1 MSYKRCSKC
10 DGLFCDVLRSLQPN
24 SLIDD
29 IFIEGTDNNSLNG
42 GRLLSLD
49 SDTCLATFSNPT
61 ITDDSIFIVS
71 CNKIIGI
78 EVSPPTP

>member
-10 DGLFCDVLRSLQPN
+10 NGFFCDILRSLQPN
-24 SLIDD
+24 SRIYD
-29 IFIEGTDNNSLNG
+29 IFIEGTDNNFLNG

-49 SDTCLATFSNPT
+49 SDTCLATFTNPDVSADT
-61 ITDDSIFIVS
+61 VFIVS

-78 EVSPPTP
+78 EIRPPA